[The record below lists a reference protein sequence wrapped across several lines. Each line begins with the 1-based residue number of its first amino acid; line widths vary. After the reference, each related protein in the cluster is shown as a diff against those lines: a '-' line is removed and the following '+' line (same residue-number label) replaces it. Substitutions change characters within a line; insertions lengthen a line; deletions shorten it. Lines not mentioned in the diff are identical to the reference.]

1 MSNENSPEIPG
12 AVVIRDERGRFKP
25 GGCANPGGRSRAD
38 LEISELLARLTPRA
52 LEILGEKMET
62 VDVVAAR
69 AITTLGVAPPKSRH
83 VRVEIGPLHT
93 AGECLAALSRV
104 AEAVSSAEITPTDAE
119 PLVKMITAAQKILEG
134 SEVEAR
140 LAAIEAAVSIRRE
153 E

>member
-1 MSNENSPEIPG
+1 MSDEIR
-12 AVVIRDERGRFKP
+12 AITTSEVSRDERGRWKP
-25 GGCANPGGRSRAD
+25 GTSPNPSGRSRSD
-38 LEISELLARLTPRA
+38 LEVAALIARLTPRA
-52 LEILGEKMET
+52 LEILGERMEDG
-62 VDVVAAR
+62 DVSAAK
-69 AITTLGVAPPKSRH
+69 AITNLGVAPPKSRH

-93 AGECLAALSRV
+93 ASECLAALSRV